1 MVSETLELKSG
12 RDDGAKKVPTEFN
25 VALHAKS
32 YHVKVTAAGQKNRIL
47 WHFYFTVDGIPD
59 DNVDRDSSEW

>member
-32 YHVKVTAAGQKNRIL
+32 YHVKVTAAGQKKPDIVAFL
-47 WHFYFTVDGIPD
+47 FY
-59 DNVDRDSSEW
+59 RRWYS

>member
-1 MVSETLELKSG
+1 MVPEALELKSG

-32 YHVKVTAAGQKNRIL
+32 YHVKVTVAGQKNGYCGIFIL
-47 WHFYFTVDGIPD
+47 P
-59 DNVDRDSSEW
+59 